1 MLMLPWISSG
11 QAVSWEMWNLRNN
24 TSNPHNNPVP
34 KEEIPKP
41 REPAMETGLVLML
54 RSGAGMVVCVCVCVC
69 ALVSMGCLSG
79 PGWLAY
85 PGEGVLEE
93 KESRF

>member
-1 MLMLPWISSG
+1 MLVLPWISSG

-41 REPAMETGLVLML
+41 REPAMETDLALML
-54 RSGAGMVVCVCVCVC
+54 RSGAGVVVCVYVCVPMS
-69 ALVSMGCLSG
+69 VGCLSG

-85 PGEGVLEE
+85 PGQGVLEE